1 MWYGWLKWLPLYQFP
16 VRVQHWW
23 KIERAPNTATSTDKF
38 LLHWEEG
45 EIRGKVA
52 VVTPTMT
59 SFKKKK
65 CMWRVL
71 SPWNFTLKQ
80 QQQQQQP
87 TKKKQRKLPQ
97 NCCFVWNVHLTVPLG
112 IVIVTADQSVPTKV
126 QYLICSDLVNLLMLS
141 SGPGYVCVWN
151 LPDTW
156 VLWQVSNLWW
166 H

>member
-1 MWYGWLKWLPLYQFP
+1 MWYGWLKWLPQYQFP

-80 QQQQQQP
+80 QQQP
-87 TKKKQRKLPQ
+87 TKKSKESFLRIVVL
-97 NCCFVWNVHLTVPLG
+97 FEMFTWLPLG